1 MTTEDWKSRCDSYR
15 DLSTRLQ
22 AKLEVV
28 KELNESLQSRVK
40 ELEGK
45 NEKMREIIFYV
56 HDQSASLSLK
66 YKIMEA
72 LK

>member
-1 MTTEDWKSRCDSYR
+1 MTAEDWKNRCDSYR
-15 DLSTRLQ
+15 DLSTRLH
-22 AKLEVV
+22 AKLDVV
-28 KELNESLQSRVK
+28 KELNESLQLRIK

-45 NEKMREIIFYV
+45 IEKMRELIFYV
-56 HDQSASLSLK
+56 HDQSTSLSLK